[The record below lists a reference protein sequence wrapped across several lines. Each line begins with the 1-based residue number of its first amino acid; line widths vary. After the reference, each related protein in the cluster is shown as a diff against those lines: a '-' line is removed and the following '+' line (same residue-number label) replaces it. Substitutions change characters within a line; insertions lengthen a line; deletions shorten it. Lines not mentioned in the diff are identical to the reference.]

1 MILNDAYGG
10 HRKWW
15 DPDWVED
22 PSLVGVWTEWDY
34 ILLRLYQYMED
45 YTTQNGQPV
54 WVEEDPDVQWE
65 MGRRSSFL
73 DKEVHEYKESNDLK
87 PWETVTS
94 KPHWDDIP
102 GPPSMKKWLKR
113 LEDEAKGIS
122 PSGPAVRGRPPTL
135 DELDAMRANT
145 ENR

>member
-15 DPDWVED
+15 DSEWVED
-22 PSLVGVWTEWDY
+22 PSLVNVWTDWDY
-34 ILLRLYQYMED
+34 IFLRVYQYMQD
-45 YTTQNGQPV
+45 YTTKNGQPV

-65 MGRRSSFL
+65 INKRVSYL
-73 DKEVHEYKESNDLK
+73 DKELAEYEDSHELK
-87 PWETVTS
+87 KWETPVA
-94 KPHWDDIP
+94 KAHWEDVEEV
-102 GPPSMKKWLKR
+102 PSMRKWLKR
-113 LEDEAKGIS
+113 MEDEEQGRT
-122 PSGPAVRGRPPTL
+122 PNGPDVRGRPPTL